1 MPNTLSIT
9 KGEYGKMKEAL
20 TLIEERIVYGTG
32 RLYERMGGS
41 SSLMGSGALEVLAT
55 PSMIA
60 LMEGTAQEAVQSL
73 LEDGQGTVGT
83 RIDVRHLAATPVGME
98 VTCTAEV
105 TEVDRRRIVFTVKAM
120 DEKEVIGEGIHE
132 RFVIDNEKFFAK
144 CRQKLEK

>member
-1 MPNTLSIT
+1 MIQTGLTCKKKIT
-9 KGEYGKMKEAL
+9 VTPEMTAAA
-20 TLIEERIVYGTG
+20 
-32 RLYERMGGS
+32 
-41 SSLMGSGALEVLAT
+41 MGSGALEVLAT

-60 LMEGTAQEAVQSL
+60 LMEGTAQEAVQNI

-105 TEVDRRRIVFTVKAM
+105 TEVDRRRIVFTVKAK

>member
-1 MPNTLSIT
+1 MIQTGLTYKKKIT
-9 KGEYGKMKEAL
+9 VTPEMTAAA
-20 TLIEERIVYGTG
+20 
-32 RLYERMGGS
+32 
-41 SSLMGSGALEVLAT
+41 MGSGALEVLAT

-73 LEDGQGTVGT
+73 LEDGRGTVGT

-105 TEVDRRRIVFTVKAM
+105 TEVDRRRIVFTVKAK

-144 CRQKLEK
+144 CQQKLEK

>member
-1 MPNTLSIT
+1 MIQTRIT
-9 KGEYGKMKEAL
+9 CKKKITVTPEMTAAA
-20 TLIEERIVYGTG
+20 
-32 RLYERMGGS
+32 
-41 SSLMGSGALEVLAT
+41 MGSGALEVLAT

-105 TEVDRRRIVFTVKAM
+105 TEADRRRIVFTVKAM
-120 DEKEVIGEGIHE
+120 EEKEVIGEGIHE

>member
-1 MPNTLSIT
+1 MIQTGIT
-9 KGEYGKMKEAL
+9 CQKKITVTPEMTAAA
-20 TLIEERIVYGTG
+20 
-32 RLYERMGGS
+32 
-41 SSLMGSGALEVLAT
+41 MGSGALEVLAT

-60 LMEGTAQEAVQSL
+60 LMEGTAQEAVQRL

-105 TEVDRRRIVFTVKAM
+105 TEVDRRRIVFTVKAQ
-120 DEKEVIGEGIHE
+120 DEKEVIGEGTHE

>member
-1 MPNTLSIT
+1 MIQTGLTCKKKIT
-9 KGEYGKMKEAL
+9 VTPEMTAAA
-20 TLIEERIVYGTG
+20 
-32 RLYERMGGS
+32 
-41 SSLMGSGALEVLAT
+41 MGSGALEVLAT

-105 TEVDRRRIVFTVKAM
+105 TEVDRRRIVFTVKTK

>member
-1 MPNTLSIT
+1 MIQTGLTCKKKIT
-9 KGEYGKMKEAL
+9 VTPEMTAAA
-20 TLIEERIVYGTG
+20 
-32 RLYERMGGS
+32 
-41 SSLMGSGALEVLAT
+41 MGSGALEVLAT

-60 LMEGTAQEAVQSL
+60 LMEGTAQEAVQNL

-105 TEVDRRRIVFTVKAM
+105 TEGDRRRIVFTVKAK

>member
-1 MPNTLSIT
+1 MIQTGLTCKKKIT
-9 KGEYGKMKEAL
+9 VTPEMTAAA
-20 TLIEERIVYGTG
+20 
-32 RLYERMGGS
+32 
-41 SSLMGSGALEVLAT
+41 MGSGALEVLAT

-60 LMEGTAQEAVQSL
+60 LMEGTAQEAVQNL

-105 TEVDRRRIVFTVKAM
+105 TEVDRRRIDFTVKAK

>member
-1 MPNTLSIT
+1 MIQTGLTCKKKIT
-9 KGEYGKMKEAL
+9 VTPEMTAAA
-20 TLIEERIVYGTG
+20 
-32 RLYERMGGS
+32 
-41 SSLMGSGALEVLAT
+41 MGSGALEVLAT

-105 TEVDRRRIVFTVKAM
+105 TEVDRRRIVFTVKAK

-132 RFVIDNEKFFAK
+132 RFIIDNEKFIVISFSKNPVHTATQ
-144 CRQKLEK
+144 RPLSAHRSVLVSNFS

>member
-1 MPNTLSIT
+1 MIQTGLTCKKKIT
-9 KGEYGKMKEAL
+9 VTPEMTAAA
-20 TLIEERIVYGTG
+20 
-32 RLYERMGGS
+32 
-41 SSLMGSGALEVLAT
+41 MGSGALEVLAT

-60 LMEGTAQEAVQSL
+60 LMEGTAQEAVQNL

-83 RIDVRHLAATPVGME
+83 RIDVRHLAATPVGMD

-105 TEVDRRRIVFTVKAM
+105 TEVDRRRIVFTVKAK

>member
-1 MPNTLSIT
+1 MIQTGLTCKKKIT
-9 KGEYGKMKEAL
+9 VTPEMTAAA
-20 TLIEERIVYGTG
+20 
-32 RLYERMGGS
+32 
-41 SSLMGSGALEVLAT
+41 MGSGALEVLAT

-60 LMEGTAQEAVQSL
+60 LMEGTAQEAVQNL

-105 TEVDRRRIVFTVKAM
+105 TEVDCRRIVFTVKAK

>member
-1 MPNTLSIT
+1 MIQTGLTCKKKIT
-9 KGEYGKMKEAL
+9 VTPEMTAAA
-20 TLIEERIVYGTG
+20 
-32 RLYERMGGS
+32 
-41 SSLMGSGALEVLAT
+41 MGSGALEVLAT

-60 LMEGTAQEAVQSL
+60 LMEGTAQEAVQNL

-105 TEVDRRRIVFTVKAM
+105 TEVDRRRIVFTVRAK

-132 RFVIDNEKFFAK
+132 RFVIENEKFLRSADRNWRNK
-144 CRQKLEK
+144 QKKLQCIGCLQLF

>member
-1 MPNTLSIT
+1 MIQTGLTCKKKIT
-9 KGEYGKMKEAL
+9 VTPEMTAAA
-20 TLIEERIVYGTG
+20 
-32 RLYERMGGS
+32 
-41 SSLMGSGALEVLAT
+41 MGSGALEVLAT

-73 LEDGQGTVGT
+73 LEDGRGTVGT
-83 RIDVRHLAATPVGME
+83 RIDVCHLAATPVGME

-105 TEVDRRRIVFTVKAM
+105 TEVDRRRIVFTVKAK

>member
-1 MPNTLSIT
+1 MIQTGLTCKKKIT
-9 KGEYGKMKEAL
+9 VTPEMTAAA
-20 TLIEERIVYGTG
+20 
-32 RLYERMGGS
+32 
-41 SSLMGSGALEVLAT
+41 MGSGALEVLAT

-60 LMEGTAQEAVQSL
+60 LMEGTAQEAGQSL

-105 TEVDRRRIVFTVKAM
+105 TEVDRRRIVFTVKAK

>member
-1 MPNTLSIT
+1 MIQTGLTCKKMIT
-9 KGEYGKMKEAL
+9 VTPEMTAAA
-20 TLIEERIVYGTG
+20 
-32 RLYERMGGS
+32 
-41 SSLMGSGALEVLAT
+41 MGSGALEVLAT

-60 LMEGTAQEAVQSL
+60 LMEGTAQEAVQNL

-105 TEVDRRRIVFTVKAM
+105 TEVDRRRIVFTVKAK

>member
-1 MPNTLSIT
+1 MIQTGLTCKKKIT
-9 KGEYGKMKEAL
+9 VTPEMTAAA
-20 TLIEERIVYGTG
+20 
-32 RLYERMGGS
+32 
-41 SSLMGSGALEVLAT
+41 MGSGALEVLAT

-73 LEDGQGTVGT
+73 LEHGQGTVGT

-105 TEVDRRRIVFTVKAM
+105 TEVDRRRIVFTVKAK

>member
-1 MPNTLSIT
+1 MIQTGLTCKKKIT
-9 KGEYGKMKEAL
+9 VTPEMTAAA
-20 TLIEERIVYGTG
+20 
-32 RLYERMGGS
+32 
-41 SSLMGSGALEVLAT
+41 MGSGALEVLAT

-60 LMEGTAQEAVQSL
+60 LMEGTAQEAVQNL

-83 RIDVRHLAATPVGME
+83 RIDVRHLAVTPVGME

-105 TEVDRRRIVFTVKAM
+105 TEVDRRRIVFTVKAK

>member
-1 MPNTLSIT
+1 MIQTGLTCKKTIT
-9 KGEYGKMKEAL
+9 VTPEMTAAA
-20 TLIEERIVYGTG
+20 
-32 RLYERMGGS
+32 
-41 SSLMGSGALEVLAT
+41 MGSGALEVLAT

-73 LEDGQGTVGT
+73 LEDGQGTVGM
-83 RIDVRHLAATPVGME
+83 RIDVRHLAATPVGMK

>member
-1 MPNTLSIT
+1 MIQTGLTCKKKIT
-9 KGEYGKMKEAL
+9 VTPEMTAAA
-20 TLIEERIVYGTG
+20 
-32 RLYERMGGS
+32 
-41 SSLMGSGALEVLAT
+41 MGSGALEVLAT
-55 PSMIA
+55 PSKIA
-60 LMEGTAQEAVQSL
+60 LMEGTAQEAVQNL

-105 TEVDRRRIVFTVKAM
+105 TEVDRRRIVFTVKAK

>member
-1 MPNTLSIT
+1 MIQTGLTCKKKIT
-9 KGEYGKMKEAL
+9 VTPEMTAAA
-20 TLIEERIVYGTG
+20 
-32 RLYERMGGS
+32 
-41 SSLMGSGALEVLAT
+41 MGSGALEVLAT

-60 LMEGTAQEAVQSL
+60 LMEETAQEAVQNL

-105 TEVDRRRIVFTVKAM
+105 TEVDRRRIVFTVKAK

>member
-1 MPNTLSIT
+1 MIQTGLTCKKKIT
-9 KGEYGKMKEAL
+9 VNPEMTAAA
-20 TLIEERIVYGTG
+20 
-32 RLYERMGGS
+32 
-41 SSLMGSGALEVLAT
+41 MGSGALEVLAT

-60 LMEGTAQEAVQSL
+60 LMEGTAQEAVQNL

-105 TEVDRRRIVFTVKAM
+105 TEVDRRRIVFTVKAK

>member
-1 MPNTLSIT
+1 MIQTGLTCKKKIT
-9 KGEYGKMKEAL
+9 VTPEMTAAA
-20 TLIEERIVYGTG
+20 
-32 RLYERMGGS
+32 
-41 SSLMGSGALEVLAT
+41 MGSGALEVLAT

-60 LMEGTAQEAVQSL
+60 LMEGTAQEAVQNL

-105 TEVDRRRIVFTVKAM
+105 TEVDRRRIVFTVKAK

-132 RFVIDNEKFFAK
+132 RFVVDNEKFFAK

>member
-1 MPNTLSIT
+1 MIQTGLTCKKKIT
-9 KGEYGKMKEAL
+9 VTPEMTAAA
-20 TLIEERIVYGTG
+20 
-32 RLYERMGGS
+32 
-41 SSLMGSGALEVLAT
+41 MGSGALEVLAT

-60 LMEGTAQEAVQSL
+60 LMEGTAQEAVQNL
-73 LEDGQGTVGT
+73 LEDGRGTVGT

-105 TEVDRRRIVFTVKAM
+105 TEVDRRRIVFTVKAK

>member
-1 MPNTLSIT
+1 MIQTGLTCKKKIT
-9 KGEYGKMKEAL
+9 VTPEMTAAA
-20 TLIEERIVYGTG
+20 
-32 RLYERMGGS
+32 
-41 SSLMGSGALEVLAT
+41 MGSGALEVLAT

-60 LMEGTAQEAVQSL
+60 LMEGTAQEAVQKL

-105 TEVDRRRIVFTVKAM
+105 TEVDRRRIVFTVKAK

-132 RFVIDNEKFFAK
+132 RFVIENEKFFAK

>member
-1 MPNTLSIT
+1 MIQTGLTCKKKIT
-9 KGEYGKMKEAL
+9 VTPEMTAAA
-20 TLIEERIVYGTG
+20 
-32 RLYERMGGS
+32 
-41 SSLMGSGALEVLAT
+41 MGSGALEVLAT

-60 LMEGTAQEAVQSL
+60 LMEGTAQEAVLNL

-105 TEVDRRRIVFTVKAM
+105 TEVDRRRIVFTVKAK

>member
-1 MPNTLSIT
+1 MIQTGLTCKKKIT
-9 KGEYGKMKEAL
+9 VTPEMTAAAM
-20 TLIEERIVYGTG
+20 G
-32 RLYERMGGS
+32 R
-41 SSLMGSGALEVLAT
+41 GALEVLAT

>member
-1 MPNTLSIT
+1 MIQTGLICKKKIT
-9 KGEYGKMKEAL
+9 VTPEMTAAA
-20 TLIEERIVYGTG
+20 
-32 RLYERMGGS
+32 
-41 SSLMGSGALEVLAT
+41 MGSGALEVLAT

-105 TEVDRRRIVFTVKAM
+105 TEVDRRRIVFTVKAQ
-120 DEKEVIGEGIHE
+120 DEKEVIGEGTHE

-144 CRQKLEK
+144 CRNKLEK

>member
-1 MPNTLSIT
+1 MIQTGIT
-9 KGEYGKMKEAL
+9 CKKKITVTPEMTAAA
-20 TLIEERIVYGTG
+20 
-32 RLYERMGGS
+32 
-41 SSLMGSGALEVLAT
+41 MGSGALEVLAT

-60 LMEGTAQEAVQSL
+60 LMEGTAQEAVQNL

-105 TEVDRRRIVFTVKAM
+105 TEVDRRRIVFTVKAQ
-120 DEKEVIGEGIHE
+120 DEKEVIGEGTHE

-144 CRQKLEK
+144 CRHKLEK